1 MPTVNNLTA
10 SQVASSKPEA
20 IQSTDSTPAARATGQ
35 ALRRRATSLKVQVE
49 NAKLT
54 DSQRASGKAVSKL
67 PSDNQQASCATDSQP
82 IYVNWVQTPRW
93 PTVMCQTNLV
103 TSVNQTDSRRTSS
116 ELKGRSRQVA
126 DSQVTNSNPTA
137 WQVTR
142 STRRWQPG
150 DNQQAYRQMC
160 R

>member
-49 NAKLT
+49 NTKLT

-82 IYVNWVQTPRW
+82 LRQLGGKHPG
-93 PTVMCQTNLV
+93 
-103 TSVNQTDSRRTSS
+103 
-116 ELKGRSRQVA
+116 GRQSYARQLSDKSQGQVA
-126 DSQVTNSNPTA
+126 S
-137 WQVTR
+137 
-142 STRRWQPG
+142 
-150 DNQQAYRQMC
+150 
-160 R
+160 